1 MRAHNKQLLKKERAT
16 ENKQSYGAVTV
27 PRGSAQLQI
36 NKICLTEMF
45 TTILQS
51 RASVFSPCQRIF

>member
-1 MRAHNKQLLKKERAT
+1 MRAHNKQLLKTEHAT

-36 NKICLTEMF
+36 NKICL
-45 TTILQS
+45 S
-51 RASVFSPCQRIF
+51 